1 MGIAYETTQH
11 GCSRGGPPNL
21 TDGEMIA
28 ESDPR
33 MTNQL
38 VANISSSHE
47 MWTFLNPWPE
57 ALFWVKVPFS
67 W

>member
-47 MWTFLNPWPE
+47 MWTFL
-57 ALFWVKVPFS
+57 KS
-67 W
+67 